1 MGLFTKNRSDNYINE
16 DDKKDCSEWAEQ
28 ARKAR
33 NPGLLTPEE
42 LLGFSLDKAEIT
54 PVASAD
60 VAVKDTFEKQDAF
73 PDGTVRSLYE
83 RMLGSREKNAAARAA
98 SVHAESESVIS
109 RIFSAAPDRTVQ
121 NKAEIIPDAAESK
134 QDSFEEPVNKPAS
147 ESANKTVAVCNTEQ
161 AVDGNIKHTDERSAE
176 TNSS

>member
-1 MGLFTKNRSDNYINE
+1 MGLFTKNRSDNYIND

-42 LLGFSLDKAEIT
+42 LLGFSLDKAETT
-54 PVASAD
+54 PVAEAT
-60 VAVKDTFEKQDAF
+60 VAAKDTFEKQDAF

-98 SVHAESESVIS
+98 SDVAFESSI
-109 RIFSAAPDRTVQ
+109 
-121 NKAEIIPDAAESK
+121 
-134 QDSFEEPVNKPAS
+134 
-147 ESANKTVAVCNTEQ
+147 
-161 AVDGNIKHTDERSAE
+161 
-176 TNSS
+176 